1 MTIATRTGR
10 DLYSSSPVLRRSW
23 VRIPLEP
30 QNFVLGFICY
40 CTTAK
45 ISFTSILYPQFTHMI
60 FIIYTSHN
68 CNCLCYFLLLQFER
82 AVKTAVLRMV
92 WFISEISFA
101 KFLKFARSFFFCNLR
116 NFPFARKFFYHYVRW
131 NRPIWQA
138 KSISSPLIIP
148 IKRDLA
154 RARARDWNTACAN
167 QSASQ
172 ECRFATLKNKTK
184 TNKPCRI

>member
-1 MTIATRTGR
+1 MELFDETQAITQNINFTGDTKVQCWSSGTIATRTGR
-10 DLYSSSPVLRRSW
+10 DLYSSSPVSRRSW

-45 ISFTSILYPQFTHMI
+45 ISFTSILYLQFTHMI

-68 CNCLCYFLLLQFER
+68 CNCLCYFLLLQFQR

-101 KFLKFARSFFFCNLR
+101 KFLKFARSFFF
-116 NFPFARKFFYHYVRW
+116 
-131 NRPIWQA
+131 
-138 KSISSPLIIP
+138 
-148 IKRDLA
+148 
-154 RARARDWNTACAN
+154 
-167 QSASQ
+167 
-172 ECRFATLKNKTK
+172 
-184 TNKPCRI
+184 